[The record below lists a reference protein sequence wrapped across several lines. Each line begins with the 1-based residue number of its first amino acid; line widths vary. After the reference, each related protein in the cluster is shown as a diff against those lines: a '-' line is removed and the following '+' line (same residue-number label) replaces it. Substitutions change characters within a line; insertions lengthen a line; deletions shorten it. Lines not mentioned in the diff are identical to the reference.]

1 MDEAKLIVKALNRIA
16 DAIQEQA
23 EATRILA
30 AATAGEFDG
39 EPEQEENGGLS

>member
-1 MDEAKLIVKALNRIA
+1 MDEAQMIVKALNRIA

-39 EPEQEENGGLS
+39 DPEQGDTGGLG